1 MDETYE
7 EGYASIAF
15 PYEFLPMPKVGD
27 KGTALDRQGK
37 PVCEA
42 EIVGVKRAPI
52 MDKTA
57 VVTMKVPIAFDDMII
72 CRCEEI
78 TKGEIRKAVYD
89 GMRTTNEV
97 KRYLRA
103 GMGLC
108 QGQTCQRLVQGIIA
122 AELKTRPSELGMIQG
137 RAPVRPVEILTFS
150 KNITDVKED

>member
-1 MDETYE
+1 MN
-7 EGYASIAF
+7 
-15 PYEFLPMPKVGD
+15 
-27 KGTALDRQGK
+27 DRNRTLK
-37 PVCEA
+37 PF
-42 EIVGVKRAPI
+42 
-52 MDKTA
+52 
-57 VVTMKVPIAFDDMII
+57 VPQPDDDMII

-78 TKGEIRKAVYD
+78 TKGEIRRAVHD
-89 GMRTTNEV
+89 GMFTLTEIR
-97 KRYLRA
+97 RYLRT

>member
-1 MDETYE
+1 MRKMIRVANPEPFVAKD
-7 EGYASIAF
+7 
-15 PYEFLPMPKVGD
+15 D
-27 KGTALDRQGK
+27 
-37 PVCEA
+37 
-42 EIVGVKRAPI
+42 
-52 MDKTA
+52 
-57 VVTMKVPIAFDDMII
+57 DDMII

-122 AELKTRPSELGMIQG
+122 ALLGGTLPLTGYYLWIRRIG
-137 RAPVRPVEILTFS
+137 RKAKAAPNR
-150 KNITDVKED
+150 